1 MKQDLE
7 RLMEERGLN
16 ALVVAG
22 KMNGNPPL
30 YYMANGA
37 KVISGHVIKKR
48 GEAPVILSSSIDR
61 EVAAASGL
69 AVVTMNKYD
78 YESIL
83 REKTDRLAATVELYR
98 RVFADL
104 GVKGKVGFYGMADQ
118 GSAWRLLNAIGD
130 QLEGVEIHG
139 DYDPTL
145 IDMARATKDAAETER
160 IREVGRRTAAIMGQT
175 VEFLK
180 SHQVKD
186 KVLMQADGTPLTIGQ
201 VHKEINRFLAKQGLD
216 VPEGVIFAIG
226 RDAGVP
232 HNKGNP
238 KDVVRLGKSII
249 FDFGTRE
256 AGGGYYFDMT
266 RTFCL
271 GYAPPE
277 VEKAY
282 RDVYDCVEML
292 TRSYKAGNET
302 RYYMQM
308 ACEFFESRG
317 HPTIASNTTT
327 ESGFVHGLGH
337 GIGLAVHEEPFFSLT
352 PSNISVIQRG
362 HIFTCE
368 PGLYYPDRG
377 FGVRIE
383 DVIGI
388 DSDGAALD
396 LTDFPKELVISFST

>member
-1 MKQDLE
+1 MKQDLDS
-7 RLMEERGLN
+7 LLEERGLD

-22 KMNGNPPL
+22 KMNGNPAL
-30 YYMANGA
+30 HYMANGA
-37 KVISGHVIKKR
+37 KVIRGHVIKKR
-48 GEAPVILSSSIDR
+48 GAEPVFLCPPIDR

-69 AVVTMNKYD
+69 AVVTTNKYD
-78 YESIL
+78 YEGIL
-83 REKTDRLAATVELYR
+83 REKPDPMAALIELYR

-104 GVKGKVGFYGMADQ
+104 GVSGKVGFYGMMDQ
-118 GSAWRLLNAIGD
+118 GSAWKLLNALEE
-130 QLEGVEIHG
+130 QLEGVEVHG
-139 DYDPTL
+139 DFEPTL
-145 IDMARATKDAAETER
+145 IDMARATKDAVEAER
-160 IREVGRRTAAIMGQT
+160 IGQVGRRTAAIMGQT

-180 SHQVKD
+180 SHRVKD
-186 KVLMQADGTPLTIGQ
+186 GALMQADGTPLTIGR
-201 VHKEINRFLAKQGLD
+201 VHREINRFLAEQGLD
-216 VPEGVIFAIG
+216 VPEGIIFAIG

-232 HNKGNP
+232 HNKGNLQ
-238 KDVVRLGKSII
+238 DVVMLGKSII

-256 AGGGYYFDMT
+256 AGGGYYFDVT

-282 RDVYDCVEML
+282 QDVYDCINRLIGAYQVGA
-292 TRSYKAGNET
+292 TTQS
-302 RYYMQM
+302 YMQM

-317 HPTIASNTTT
+317 HPTLGSDTKT

-352 PSNISVIQRG
+352 PSQDRVLEPG

-368 PGLYYPDRG
+368 PGLYYPERG

-383 DVIGI
+383 DVIWI
-388 DSDGAALD
+388 DPDGTVQD
-396 LTDFPKELVISFST
+396 LSDFPKELVIGI

>member
-1 MKQDLE
+1 MKQDLDY
-7 RLMEERGLN
+7 LMEASGLN

-22 KMNGNPPL
+22 KMYGNPAM

-37 KVISGHVIKKR
+37 PVISGYVIKKR
-48 GEAPVILSSSIDR
+48 GEEPLFLCSPIER
-61 EVAAASGL
+61 EEAAGSGL
-69 AVVTMNKYD
+69 TVVTTNKYD
-78 YESIL
+78 FEAIL
-83 REKTDRLAATVELYR
+83 RQKTDRLAAVVELYR

-104 GVKGKVGFYGMADQ
+104 GVSGKVGFYGMADQ
-118 GSAWRLLNAIGD
+118 GSAWKLLRALD
-130 QLEGVEIHG
+130 EQVEGVEIHG
-139 DYDPTL
+139 DFDPTL
-145 IDMARATKDAAETER
+145 IDMARATKDAVEAER
-160 IREVGRRTAAIMGQT
+160 IRQVGQRASGIMGQT
-175 VEFLK
+175 IEFLK

-186 KVLMQADGTPLTIGQ
+186 EALVQADGTPLTIGR
-201 VHKEINRFLAKQGLD
+201 VHQEISRFLAEQQLE

-238 KDVVRLGKSII
+238 EDVVMLGKSII
-249 FDFGTRE
+249 FDFGPRE

-282 RDVYDCVEML
+282 QDVYDCMQML
-292 TRSYKAGNET
+292 IGAYQAGT
-302 RYYMQM
+302 AVRRYQRM

-317 HPTIASNTTT
+317 HPTIGSDTRT

-337 GIGLAVHEEPFFSLT
+337 GIGLAVHEEPFFSDA
-352 PSNISVIQRG
+352 PSNTSVLQPG

-368 PGLYYPDRG
+368 PGLYYPGRG
-377 FGVRIE
+377 FGVRLE
-383 DVIGI
+383 DVIWM
-388 DSDGAALD
+388 DAEGALRD
-396 LTDFPKELVISFST
+396 LSDFPKELVIRL

>member
-1 MKQDLE
+1 MKQDLDH
-7 RLMEERGLN
+7 LMEERGLD

-22 KMNGNPPL
+22 KMNGNPAL

-37 KVISGHVIKKR
+37 QIIRGHVIKKR
-48 GEAPVILSSSIDR
+48 GEEPVLLCPPIDR

-69 AVVTMNKYD
+69 AVVTTNRYD
-78 YESIL
+78 YEGIL
-83 REKTDRLAATVELYR
+83 RQKADRLAALVELYR
-98 RVFADL
+98 RAFADL
-104 GVKGKVGFYGMADQ
+104 GVSGRVGFYGMTDQ
-118 GSAWRLLNAIGD
+118 GSAWKLLNALD
-130 QLEGVEIHG
+130 EQLEDIEVHG
-139 DYDPTL
+139 DFEPTL
-145 IDMARATKDAAETER
+145 IDVARATKDAIEAAH

-186 KVLMQADGTPLTIGQ
+186 GTLMQANGRPLTIGR
-201 VHKEINRFLAKQGLD
+201 VHQEINRFLAEQELEA
-216 VPEGVIFAIG
+216 PEGIIFAIG

-238 KDVVRLGKSII
+238 EDVVRLGKTII
-249 FDFGTRE
+249 FDFAPRQ

-282 RDVYDCVEML
+282 QDVYDCVEML
-292 TRSYKAGNET
+292 IGAYQVGAETRS
-302 RYYMQM
+302 YMQM
-308 ACEFFESRG
+308 ACGFLESRG
-317 HPTIASNTTT
+317 HPTLASDTTA

-352 PSNISVIQRG
+352 PSQDSVLQPG

-368 PGLYYPDRG
+368 PGLYYPGRG
-377 FGVRIE
+377 FGIRIE
-383 DVIGI
+383 DVIWL
-388 DSDGAALD
+388 DPDGTVQNLS
-396 LTDFPKELVISFST
+396 DFPKELVVEM

>member
-1 MKQDLE
+1 MKQDLD

-22 KMNGNPPL
+22 KMHGNPAL

-37 KVISGHVIKKR
+37 QVISGYVIKKR
-48 GEAPVILSSSIDR
+48 GGEPLFLCSPIER
-61 EVAAASGL
+61 EEAAASGL
-69 AVVTMNKYD
+69 TVVTTNKYD
-78 YESIL
+78 FEDIL
-83 REKTDRLAATVELYR
+83 RQKTDRLAAIVELYR

-104 GVKGKVGFYGMADQ
+104 GVSGKVGLYGMADQ
-118 GSAWRLLNAIGD
+118 GSAWKLLNMLGA
-130 QLEGVEIHG
+130 QVEGVEIHG
-139 DYDPTL
+139 DFDPTL
-145 IDMARATKDAAETER
+145 IDMARATKDTVEAER
-160 IREVGRRTAAIMGQT
+160 IRQVGQRASAIMGET
-175 VEFLK
+175 IEFLK

-186 KVLMQADGTPLTIGQ
+186 EALVQADSTPLTIGR
-201 VHKEINRFLAKQGLD
+201 VHQEISRFLAEQQLE

-238 KDVVRLGKSII
+238 EDVLVLGKSII
-249 FDFGTRE
+249 FDFGPRE

-282 RDVYDCVEML
+282 QDVYDC
-292 TRSYKAGNET
+292 
-302 RYYMQM
+302 MQM
-308 ACEFFESRG
+308 LIGAYEVGTAVRRYQRIACEFLESRG
-317 HPTIASNTTT
+317 HPTIGSDTKT

-337 GIGLAVHEEPFFSLT
+337 GVGLAIHEEPFFSDT
-352 PSNISVIQRG
+352 ASTTSVLESG

-377 FGVRIE
+377 FGVRLE
-383 DVIGI
+383 DVMWM
-388 DSDGAALD
+388 DSDGTLQD
-396 LTDFPKELVISFST
+396 LSDFPKELVIKM

>member
-1 MKQDLE
+1 MKQDLD
-7 RLMEERGLN
+7 RLMEERELN

-22 KMNGNPPL
+22 KMNGNPAM

-37 KVISGHVIKKR
+37 EVISGHVIKRR
-48 GEAPVILSSSIDR
+48 GEQPVLLCSPIDR
-61 EVAAASGL
+61 EEAAASGL
-69 AVVTMNKYD
+69 TTVTMNKYD
-78 YESIL
+78 YEGIL
-83 REKTDRLAATVELYR
+83 REKTDRLDAMVELYR

-104 GVKGKVGFYGMADQ
+104 DVSGNVGFYGMADQ
-118 GSAWRLLNAIGD
+118 GSAWVLLNALD
-130 QLEGVEIHG
+130 EQLEGIEIHG
-139 DYDPTL
+139 DFGPTL
-145 IDMARATKDAAETER
+145 IDIARATKDAIEADR

-186 KVLMQADGTPLTIGQ
+186 EVLVQADGTPLTIGR
-201 VHKEINRFLAKQGLD
+201 VHKEINRFLAEQRLD
-216 VPEGVIFAIG
+216 VPEDIIFSIG

-238 KDVVRLGKSII
+238 EDVVMLGKSII

-282 RDVYDCVEML
+282 QGVYDCVEML
-292 TRSYKAGNET
+292 IGAYEVGGET
-302 RYYMQM
+302 RRYMQM

-317 HPTIASNTTT
+317 YPTIASDTKT
-327 ESGFVHGLGH
+327 ESGYVHGLGH
-337 GIGLAVHEEPFFSLT
+337 GIGLAVHEQPFFSLT
-352 PSNISVIQRG
+352 PSENRVLQPG

-368 PGLYYPDRG
+368 PGLYYPERG

-383 DVIGI
+383 DVIWI
-388 DSDGAALD
+388 DPHGAVQD
-396 LTDFPKELVISFST
+396 LSDFPKELVIEM

>member
-1 MKQDLE
+1 MKQDLD

-22 KMNGNPPL
+22 KMNGNSPM

-37 KVISGHVIKKR
+37 KIIGGYVIKKR
-48 GEAPVILSSSIDR
+48 NEEPVLLSSPIDR

-69 AVVTMNKYD
+69 ATVTTAKYD
-78 YESIL
+78 FEGIL
-83 REKTDRLAATVELYR
+83 RDKTDRLVAIVEFYR
-98 RVFADL
+98 RVFTNL
-104 GVKGKVGFYGMADQ
+104 GVRGRVGFYGMTDQ
-118 GSAWRLLNAIGD
+118 GSAWRLLDALGE
-130 QLEGVEIHG
+130 QVEGVEIHG
-139 DYDPTL
+139 DYEPTL
-145 IDMARATKDAAETER
+145 IDVARATKDAAEAER
-160 IREVGRRTAAIMGQT
+160 IREVGRRSSIIMGQT
-175 VEFLK
+175 IEFLR

-186 KVLMQADGTPLTIGQ
+186 GSLVQADGTPLTIGR
-201 VHKEINRFLAKQGLD
+201 VHKEINRFLAEQSLD
-216 VPEGVIFAIG
+216 VPEGVIFSIG

-238 KDVVRLGKSII
+238 KDIVRLGESII

-266 RTFCL
+266 RSFCL

-282 RDVYDCVEML
+282 QDVYDCIETL
-292 TRSYKAGNET
+292 IGAYKAGNET
-302 RYYMQM
+302 RHYTEM
-308 ACEFFESRG
+308 ACEFLESRG
-317 HPTIASNTTT
+317 HPTLASDIKTQI
-327 ESGFVHGLGH
+327 GFATGLGH
-337 GIGLAVHEEPFFSLT
+337 GVGLAVHEQPFFSFA
-352 PSNISVIQRG
+352 PSENSVLQPG

-383 DVIGI
+383 DVIWI

-396 LTDFPKELVISFST
+396 LTDFSKELVIPLST